1 MAKIIVAAALAG
13 LALAGAWYI
22 HAPMLFSGGQAVQQA
37 RTQTEIERLKL
48 EQRRLMLRQVREE
61 RETLVTAARLRKEQ
75 LAAQTQARIDNAPE
89 VVAARIHSAVMAASW
104 PFYALFTAGAAA
116 FSVLTYAA
124 IRRVPF
130 RHDGLETFVSRK
142 QAAVLAHEFVCLQ
155 GLSEQTRAAAFMDE
169 TLRERMTAGV
179 NMFASLAR
187 TIRGATHA
195 ALPAEQTA
203 LPAAAEPTT
212 ASLPTFAEI
221 FASRELHGDLV
232 LGYIDDAPRLGRY
245 EAVHSCLIYGLARS
259 GKTSWLRGLI
269 GQTILTEPETR
280 CYVLDPHQARKD
292 SLFGSLPKTRHFQAI
307 DIENPLPALEEFG
320 AELRRRLLSEEESF
334 PPRIL
339 LIDELNQLTK
349 EPYKPQLVALCE
361 AVCQR
366 GRKVNVFLLAT
377 AQDLREKKIGDFRT
391 SISSAYFFKGKSSQ
405 VKAFLA
411 DSDAERVYRRNVTR
425 HGVALFSSA
434 DEEPRLMSIPECR
447 PQDLLRLGAGTQ
459 PQAAGTTQPAQ
470 ASVDTGADVDAPEA
484 NVGADVID
492 FAARREQRGN
502 TTPTVSLTKQPD
514 TGALPALPQD
524 ALAAQLREYLQA
536 QNMSLSKFADG
547 AGVNKG
553 LLSVFLRG
561 EKRLSEAM
569 SEKVTAA
576 MRGETREETV

>member
-1 MAKIIVAAALAG
+1 MTKIIVVSGLVSLLA
-13 LALAGAWYI
+13 AGAWMY
-22 HAPMLFSGGQAVQQA
+22 HAPMLFSGGAAVQQA
-37 RTQTEIERLKL
+37 RQTTEIERLRL
-48 EQRRLMLRQVREE
+48 EQRRLYLRQIREE
-61 RETLVTAARLRKEQ
+61 RETLVTAARLKKEQ

-89 VVAARIHSAVMAASW
+89 VVAARINSAVMAASW
-104 PFYALFTAGAAA
+104 PLYAVFTLGAAA
-116 FSVLTYAA
+116 VSVLAFAA

-130 RHDGLETFVSRK
+130 RHDGLETFVSRR
-142 QAAVLAHEFVCLQ
+142 QAAVLASQSIYLQ
-155 GLSEQTRAAAFMDE
+155 GLDAQVRAAAFMDE

-179 NMFASLAR
+179 NVFATLAR

-292 SLFGSLPKTRHFQAI
+292 SLLGSLPKTRHFQPI
-307 DIENPLPALEEFG
+307 DSENPLPALEEFG

-459 PQAAGTTQPAQ
+459 PTQP
-470 ASVDTGADVDAPEA
+470 SVDTGADVDAPQA

-502 TTPTVSLTKQPD
+502 TTPTVSSTKQPES
-514 TGALPALPQD
+514 GALPALPQD

-569 SEKVTAA
+569 IEKVTAA
-576 MRGETREETV
+576 MRGETREVTA